1 MAIEM
6 VRIPSETPNISN
18 IDDFVGLRYAYGNQS
33 GYVIGKGFDCGY
45 NINGS
50 TFIIHDG
57 RLVLQGVE
65 CDIDANG
72 VEITVDN
79 IATKRYYSIYL
90 QINLALNEV
99 KILATYDTATYPVI
113 NRGDDLTQSPTG
125 TARMELYR
133 FDAINGEISNV
144 NKIVK
149 QIEYTENVIVK
160 KAKNLVG
167 IDYDLRQYLKLVP
180 SSQFISHE
188 TQVTLLNNP
197 LQINPSTDSIVIM
210 YSSNSGKQ
218 EIICKMGLGYA
229 NNVDIFDHNIR
240 YEDNSVKLIH
250 VLHGV
255 TISMTSS
262 QISVSCVSQKIEDGS
277 ISELTVGPVLSIYKL
292 VEGRIEE

>member
-18 IDDFVGLRYAYGNQS
+18 TDDFVGLRYAYGNQS
-33 GYVIGKGFDCGY
+33 GYVIRKGFECSYG
-45 NINGS
+45 INGS

-79 IATKRYYSIYL
+79 VATKRYYSIYL

-113 NRGDDLTQSPTG
+113 NRGDDLTQSQTG

-144 NKIVK
+144 NKTVK
-149 QIEYTENVIVK
+149 PIKYTEDVIVK
-160 KAKNLVG
+160 KARNLVG
-167 IDYDLRQYLKLVP
+167 IDYDLRQYHKLMP
-180 SSQFISHE
+180 RTQFFSGQGVSHIF
-188 TQVTLLNNP
+188 NYP
-197 LQINPSTDSIVIM
+197 LQINPSTDSIVIRCSTM
-210 YSSNSGKQ
+210 GRGDLEYIDK
-218 EIICKMGLGYA
+218 IGLGYQQEF
-229 NNVDIFDHNIR
+229 DIYDYYMNADHKVVFIKHIL
-240 YEDNSVKLIH
+240 VIA
-250 VLHGV
+250 
-255 TISMTSS
+255 MTSS
-262 QISVSCVSQKIEDGS
+262 NISVTCNTYELEDNKYTEIE
-277 ISELTVGPVLSIYKL
+277 VGPVLSIYQMI
-292 VEGRIEE
+292 EGRIEE

>member
-18 IDDFVGLRYAYGNQS
+18 TDDFVGLRYAYGNQS
-33 GYVIGKGFDCGY
+33 GYVIRKGFECSY

-144 NKIVK
+144 NKTVK
-149 QIEYTENVIVK
+149 KIEYTENVIVK

-167 IDYDLRQYLKLVP
+167 IDYDLRQYRELLP
-180 SSQFISHE
+180 STQFFFGQGIVHIF
-188 TQVTLLNNP
+188 NYP
-197 LQINPSTDSIVIM
+197 LQINPSTDSIVIRCSTRGRGDLE
-210 YSSNSGKQ
+210 YIYK
-218 EIICKMGLGYA
+218 IGLGYQGEL
-229 NNVDIFDHNIR
+229 DIYDYYMNADHKVVFLEHIL
-240 YEDNSVKLIH
+240 VIA
-250 VLHGV
+250 
-255 TISMTSS
+255 MTSS
-262 QISVSCVSQKIEDGS
+262 DISVACNTYGLEDGKYTKIE
-277 ISELTVGPVLSIYKL
+277 VGPVLSIYQMI
-292 VEGRIEE
+292 EGRIEE